1 MTESSKIYFREL
13 SSNTK
18 QELEELKRILRL
30 LPMKK
35 RNELVDFIL
44 KEKEEGPLYLQK
56 EIVQQLTSAYFL
68 PATKQTKARAA
79 FLFDNKK
86 ADLDL
91 RKLPD
96 IDAAYPLYIECKAG
110 KIKQI
115 ADKIFVYSKM
125 LCSLNDMELSVFAF
139 EVLKPDT
146 KQERQQKAIRYEKLK
161 EKAAIL
167 HNQKCKKDNFYKQLT
182 SESNNLSN
190 GNLITRGL
198 KQIENFALMIFKR
211 QIRENQ

>member
-79 FLFDNKK
+79 FLFDNQKS
-86 ADLDL
+86 DSDL

-96 IDAAYPLYIECKAG
+96 IDSTYPLYLECRAG

-139 EVLKPDT
+139 EVLTPDT

-167 HNQKCKKDNFYKQLT
+167 HAQKCEKDKFYKQLP
-182 SESNNLSN
+182 SKSNKSVG

-198 KQIENFALMIFKR
+198 KQIENFALMVFKR